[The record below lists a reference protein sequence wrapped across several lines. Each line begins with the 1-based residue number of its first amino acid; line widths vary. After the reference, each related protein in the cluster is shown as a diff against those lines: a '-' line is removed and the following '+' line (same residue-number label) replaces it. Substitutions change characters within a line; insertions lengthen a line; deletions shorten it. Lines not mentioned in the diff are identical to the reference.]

1 MKKITKA
8 GIGLAAVAAVATTG
22 AIVAFAW
29 GPDDRPTYTMETPAD
44 HVTFNSITNNNVYGD
59 ERYFMMASS
68 DNGATWHDTT
78 AVENGKEYLVRM
90 YVHNNA
96 ASNLNLTANDVKA
109 YVSLP
114 TETATSITLQGQIHS
129 SNAEPEAVWD
139 ETTFTSA
146 NGNVFNLA
154 YVDGSTTY
162 ANKVATFSDLGTS
175 LFTNAGQTLG
185 YDKLDG
191 NIPGCNAYSG
201 VLSFKVRAQ
210 VAETPKI
217 EISKEVKVLGTDTWS
232 EEVQSKAGET
242 VRYRLTITNTGD
254 SVLKNVTVRDI
265 LPEGLTYVKGSV
277 SVANANHP
285 TGIVP
290 ENGDDIMDVNK
301 GLGLGAYGAG
311 SVAYVYFNATVNA
324 GVGEECNDNRI
335 LVNTAQA
342 EGKTET
348 GVSTGTVEDTA
359 NVVIGG
365 KICTEGF
372 HIDKMVQLDGEK
384 DWHESVKAKPGERI
398 KFRIRFFND
407 GETALN
413 NVVIADNLPAG
424 LVYEADTLEVYRG
437 IDTAISRINP
447 VDANL
452 SDNNVTVNVDK
463 VAAKE
468 VIYTYFYAHSNGDL
482 AAECGDEKSVTN
494 TVKGKY
500 NNDDSTEQTDTAD
513 VIVVTEVCEE
523 KNPGFIINKMVQLDG
538 GSDWYE
544 TVTAKAGEKIRYRI
558 QFKNTG
564 ETTLENVV
572 IRDIIPAN
580 VNYVAG
586 TTILYNAKGEQSN
599 PGDGIVSTDG
609 IKIGTYNPGEEAT
622 IYFYATVSSSLDECA
637 DYTFTNVVKGKYNN
651 DDSTEKSDTAD
662 VTVNGVVCT
671 PPELPKTGAGSI
683 VSGVLGLASVSTAA
697 AYYVASRKKLN

>member
-1 MKKITKA
+1 MQAYKRNKLGIDLKIDDYKDSGCYKVELSKDEYVQLLLEIDRLKEENHNQIVAYEQKMTIEQAKANQKFLEMKKELSADISYLK
-8 GIGLAAVAAVATTG
+8 
-22 AIVAFAW
+22 
-29 GPDDRPTYTMETPAD
+29 DRIE
-44 HVTFNSITNNNVYGD
+44 N
-59 ERYFMMASS
+59 
-68 DNGATWHDTT
+68 DT
-78 AVENGKEYLVRM
+78 EYKKLVM
-90 YVHNNA
+90 QQK
-96 ASNLNLTANDVKA
+96 ND
-109 YVSLP
+109 SC
-114 TETATSITLQGQIHS
+114 
-129 SNAEPEAVWD
+129 
-139 ETTFTSA
+139 
-146 NGNVFNLA
+146 
-154 YVDGSTTY
+154 VD
-162 ANKVATFSDLGTS
+162 
-175 LFTNAGQTLG
+175 
-185 YDKLDG
+185 
-191 NIPGCNAYSG
+191 
-201 VLSFKVRAQ
+201 R
-210 VAETPKI
+210 
-217 EISKEVKVLGTDTWS
+217 
-232 EEVQSKAGET
+232 
-242 VRYRLTITNTGD
+242 
-254 SVLKNVTVRDI
+254 
-265 LPEGLTYVKGSV
+265 
-277 SVANANHP
+277 
-285 TGIVP
+285 
-290 ENGDDIMDVNK
+290 
-301 GLGLGAYGAG
+301 
-311 SVAYVYFNATVNA
+311 
-324 GVGEECNDNRI
+324 
-335 LVNTAQA
+335 
-342 EGKTET
+342 
-348 GVSTGTVEDTA
+348 GVSKKSSGYFFLDAIEWREKVSGYSEKIVTWKYVIQTPFLSAYPRRTVEDTA
-359 NVVIGG
+359 NVVIDG

-609 IKIGTYNPGEEAT
+609 IKIGNYNPGEEAT